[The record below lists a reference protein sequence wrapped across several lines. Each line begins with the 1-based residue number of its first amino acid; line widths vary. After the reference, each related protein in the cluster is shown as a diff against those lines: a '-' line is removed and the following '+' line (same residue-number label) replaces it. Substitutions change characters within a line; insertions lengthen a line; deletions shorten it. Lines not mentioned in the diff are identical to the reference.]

1 MIEKKGSNN
10 FVKLEYFIISHL
22 LNINDDFDY
31 VRNNQRLLNYKNKTI
46 DYIKM
51 KITNKR
57 KSTERFK
64 EFYREVSHKKFTTAM
79 LQEFFFYNR
88 ECENILELL
97 DEFIKIVDKNDPKN
111 FEVVK
116 EENKNFYS

>member
-1 MIEKKGSNN
+1 MFCEIFVSLLVDINEIKEKFNLPISSGDGKSIDNPILIEKKGSNN
-10 FVKLEYFIISHL
+10 FIKLEYFIISHL

-64 EFYREVSHKKFTTAM
+64 EFYFDITKV
-79 LQEFFFYNR
+79 Y
-88 ECENILELL
+88 
-97 DEFIKIVDKNDPKN
+97 
-111 FEVVK
+111 
-116 EENKNFYS
+116 